1 MRRLVK
7 CDAASLFVF
16 HKILFFCAADVPGKN
31 TGKLLIFIAQHKGQ
45 CILIITFISLIR
57 KNAAQPRLTIGE
69 YVTTSPFSKFLFHTF
84 APVPKVPDRLRHLI
98 HILKTQYDRSHTL
111 PARSP
116 LTLKYG
122 LRLCVKQSSNLF
134 FHTLCFQERKH
145 PVCSNFTHIRTA
157 AVKRNLSPL
166 SCEDTYRP
174 PAPHPTHLAQIPS
187 PGYAILQA
195 A

>member
-1 MRRLVK
+1 MHSYHHFYK
-7 CDAASLFVF
+7 FD
-16 HKILFFCAADVPGKN
+16 PGK
-31 TGKLLIFIAQHKGQ
+31 
-45 CILIITFISLIR
+45 CS
-57 KNAAQPRLTIGE
+57 AAPPHHRWICHR
-69 YVTTSPFSKFLFHTF
+69 SPFSKFLFHTF

-134 FHTLCFQERKH
+134 FSH
-145 PVCSNFTHIRTA
+145 PLLSGTEASGMFRLYSHPYCRRQ
-157 AVKRNLSPL
+157 KRNLSPL